1 MTLSRHWATPLTIG
15 SFLLLAVT
23 GILMFFHLDTGLN
36 KLVHEWLSWVLI
48 AAVGLHVTSNLFAFK
63 RYFTQRRALWLMG
76 GAVLVLALSFLPL
89 GGAGGEPPFVAP
101 AKALA
106 AAPLPVLA
114 QVAGVPTAE
123 IRARLQR
130 AGLTVSADSD
140 TVAALVGPE
149 TKKQIQVL
157 AKVLP
162 AAAPKA
168 GG

>member
-63 RYFTQRRALWLMG
+63 RYFTQRHARWLMG
-76 GAVLVLALSFLPL
+76 SAVLVLALSFLPL
-89 GGAGGEPPFVAP
+89 GGTGAEPPFVAP

-123 IRARLQR
+123 MRARLQR
-130 AGLTVSADSD
+130 AGLTVSADND
-140 TVAALVGPE
+140 TLAALVGPE